1 MTCALLLSR
10 LGIPSRIIDR
20 RPGPQPAPAA
30 HVVNART
37 FEIFRAAGVDA
48 QALAA
53 ACQDPADSSQ
63 VLWVTTLAG
72 EELGRLSF
80 ARQSDEALA
89 YTPTPLRNLS
99 QHRLEPIL
107 LAELRRC
114 TDVDIAYGY
123 EWVSAEQD
131 GDGVTSTIR
140 DRDTGALHETRSRWL
155 LAADGAASRVRTSLG
170 IEPIGPDCLR
180 SFVMIHCEA
189 NLRPLVGHRPGVLYW
204 TTAPEATGTFVAH
217 DIDSTWVYMHPWDP
231 DRESAADYSDTVCAE
246 IVRRALGTDA
256 HPFAIRTIRTWTMTA
271 QVAARYRAGRIFLV
285 GDAAHRFPP
294 TGGLG
299 LNTGVQDAHNLVWKI
314 AAAEAGWAP
323 DALLDSYE
331 VERRPVAQRNADVSL
346 HNAVRLAEVYAALA
360 GNSEPCVA
368 GSAASA
374 AVRTAIADQ
383 AEHFDMLGLELGF
396 AYESGAIVGENAE
409 RAGSVREY
417 VPSALP
423 GSRIPH
429 AWVTRDGVRISTLD
443 LFAYDRFTLVAGPA
457 GRAWSAA
464 VPAAVPIDCVTID
477 REVVDAGGHW
487 MNLLGIDA
495 GGAVLVRPDQHV
507 AWRAPHALADAGGAL
522 ARAFASILSR

>member
-1 MTCALLLSR
+1 
-10 LGIPSRIIDR
+10 
-20 RPGPQPAPAA
+20 
-30 HVVNART
+30 
-37 FEIFRAAGVDA
+37 
-48 QALAA
+48 
-53 ACQDPADSSQ
+53 
-63 VLWVTTLAG
+63 
-72 EELGRLSF
+72 
-80 ARQSDEALA
+80 
-89 YTPTPLRNLS
+89 
-99 QHRLEPIL
+99 
-107 LAELRRC
+107 
-114 TDVDIAYGY
+114 
-123 EWVSAEQD
+123 
-131 GDGVTSTIR
+131 
-140 DRDTGALHETRSRWL
+140 
-155 LAADGAASRVRTSLG
+155 
-170 IEPIGPDCLR
+170 
-180 SFVMIHCEA
+180 
-189 NLRPLVGHRPGVLYW
+189 
-204 TTAPEATGTFVAH
+204 
-217 DIDSTWVYMHPWDP
+217 
-231 DRESAADYSDTVCAE
+231 
-246 IVRRALGTDA
+246 
-256 HPFAIRTIRTWTMTA
+256 
-271 QVAARYRAGRIFLV
+271 LV